1 MGVVHEAEHVSL
13 GGRVALKFLKPE
25 YAQHAEMAERFLREA
40 RSLFHIRSDH
50 VVRVLDVDVAES
62 GAPFMVME
70 LLEGPSLAELLDLRR
85 RLSPPE
91 ACSLAIDICEAL
103 TAAHALGIVHR
114 DVKPQNV
121 IVTAKPNGVARA
133 KLLDFGIALTDAGLG
148 ERLTMTEA
156 VIGTPSYMSPEQ
168 LRALRLT
175 DVRTDIWAVGV
186 MLYEMLMGRLPWIA
200 ESVADLA
207 VRQRMEQPPA
217 LRLLLPHIPAGLENA
232 VAACLSVDVATRMQ
246 SAVELAAAL
255 RPFAAECALESLRAG
270 PRADDP
276 STLQHRKVYATDG
289 GTAFAVAEPVV
300 RGLRAPS
307 TVNEQVLPASGP
319 RAPLLQSSVPPPPM
333 TGGTVAPA
341 ALTASPPSP
350 ATTARTAAVVGVGAA
365 CVATLATLAMLLLW
379 RPSAR
384 PGLQEVNGIAVS
396 SPAASLSASLS
407 ESGLPAPAVA
417 ASVGLPL
424 APPGADAAAEATSAS
439 TAQAPSASA
448 SARPRAARA
457 TAPVVPAGAPVVG
470 QRTPPVASPLSSAP
484 APPPAPAAKPSF
496 YHDKW

>member
-1 MGVVHEAEHVSL
+1 VSL

-85 RLSPPE
+85 RLSAPE
-91 ACSLAIDICEAL
+91 ACSLALDICEAL

-168 LRALRLT
+168 LRAMRLT

-217 LRLLLPHIPAGLENA
+217 LRLLLPDIPASLENA

-246 SAVELAAAL
+246 SVVELADAL
-255 RPFAAECALESLRAG
+255 RPFAAERSLESLRAG

-276 STLQHRKVYATDG
+276 HTLQHRKVYATDG

-300 RGLRAPS
+300 RRLHAPA
-307 TVNEQVLPASGP
+307 TVRQQVLPGSEA
-319 RAPLLQSSVPPPPM
+319 RAPLGQPHVPPRPM
-333 TGGTVAPA
+333 TGGTVGPA
-341 ALTASPPSP
+341 ALTASSPSP
-350 ATTARTAAVVGVGAA
+350 STTARTAAVVGVGAA
-365 CVATLATLAMLLLW
+365 LVASFATLAMLLLW
-379 RPSAR
+379 RPIAR
-384 PGLQEVNGIAVS
+384 PALQEVNGIPLS
-396 SPAASLSASLS
+396 SPAASLS
-407 ESGLPAPAVA
+407 ETGLPAPAVA
-417 ASVGLPL
+417 ASVGLPPAL
-424 APPGADAAAEATSAS
+424 PGAAAVAEATPAS
-439 TAQAPSASA
+439 TSQAPSASA

-457 TAPVVPAGAPVVG
+457 TAPVAPPTGSPG
-470 QRTPPVASPLSSAP
+470 QRILPGASLVTSPPASA
-484 APPPAPAAKPSF
+484 PPAPAAKPSF
-496 YHDKW
+496 YKDKW